1 MIQESIIDASEDS
14 QLEAAIAASL
24 KETSAEESANDARE
38 YIDTPDDDSLTEF
51 TDSESESERTRKDT
65 LGNEAIKNETRSN
78 TEKWVKNDN
87 KQKEESVVD
96 GVCVKENETESR
108 HVKRQDCSVETE
120 NTDTDDDDP
129 IDPGALRPTA
139 FFIVRSSFMIWA
151 Y

>member
-65 LGNEAIKNETRSN
+65 LGNEAIKNETRTN

-96 GVCVKENETESR
+96 GVCIKKNETESR
-108 HVKRQDCSVETE
+108 HVKRLDCNVETE

-129 IDPGALRPTA
+129 IDPGALRQTA
-139 FFIVRSSFMIWA
+139 FFIVRSSFVI
-151 Y
+151 